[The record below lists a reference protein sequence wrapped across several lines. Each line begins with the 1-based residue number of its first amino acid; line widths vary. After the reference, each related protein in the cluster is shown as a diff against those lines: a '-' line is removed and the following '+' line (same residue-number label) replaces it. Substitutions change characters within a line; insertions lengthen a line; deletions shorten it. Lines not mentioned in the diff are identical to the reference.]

1 VAAMKVFVTGH
12 RGYIGAQLV
21 DVLKEAGHQVTGCDL
36 DLFAGCEW
44 EPVTRPD
51 RELISDVRVLTAR
64 ELEGYDCVM
73 HLAAISNDPMG
84 ELDPELTLST
94 NRDGSLH
101 VARLAKEA
109 GVERFLFAGSC
120 SVYGNSARPAM
131 TESDPVAPLSM
142 YARSKIEAESRLAEL
157 AGDGF
162 VPVLF
167 RSATAFGH
175 SPMLRIDLVANN
187 LLACAY
193 AVGSIRIMSDGS
205 PSRPLVH
212 CRDIARAF
220 LALAESPPELVSG
233 RAINVGGNDENYR
246 VREIADAVQQLVPE
260 AEIVYTGEVG
270 EDPRSYRVSFDLLGE
285 IAPEFRL
292 EHSLT
297 AGLEELLA
305 KLRQHRFSLA
315 DWEGARFVRM
325 RTLRDRLERLT
336 ARARVA

>member
-1 VAAMKVFVTGH
+1 MKVFVTGH

-162 VPVLF
+162 VPVLLP
-167 RSATAFGH
+167 S
-175 SPMLRIDLVANN
+175 
-187 LLACAY
+187 AY

-292 EHSLT
+292 EPSLT

>member
-1 VAAMKVFVTGH
+1 MKVFVTGH

-21 DVLKEAGHQVTGCDL
+21 DVLKQAGHTVTGCDL
-36 DLFAGCEW
+36 DLFAGCDW

-51 RELISDVRVLTAR
+51 RELASDVRALTAR
-64 ELEGYDCVM
+64 ELDGHDCVM

-101 VARLAKEA
+101 VAALAKAA
-109 GVERFLFAGSC
+109 GVGRFLFAGSC
-120 SVYGNSARPAM
+120 SVYGKADKPVL
-131 TESDPVAPLSM
+131 TEDDPLSPLST
-142 YARSKIEAESRLAEL
+142 YARSKIEAESRLVGL

-162 VPVLF
+162 VPVLL
-167 RSATAFGH
+167 RSATAYGH

-205 PSRPLVH
+205 PWRPLVH
-212 CRDIARAF
+212 CRDIAHAF
-220 LALAESPPELVSG
+220 LALAEAPEELVAG
-233 RAINVGGNDENYR
+233 RAVNVGGNEENYQ
-246 VREIADAVQQLVPE
+246 VREVADAVQQLLPE

-270 EDPRSYRVSFDLLGE
+270 EDPRSYRVSFDLLGQF
-285 IAPEFRL
+285 APEFRL
-292 EHSLT
+292 EYTLE
-297 AGLEELLA
+297 AGLEELLGR
-305 KLRQHRFSLA
+305 LRRHEFSLA

-325 RTLRDRLERLT
+325 RTLRDRLERLKT
-336 ARARVA
+336 PARVA